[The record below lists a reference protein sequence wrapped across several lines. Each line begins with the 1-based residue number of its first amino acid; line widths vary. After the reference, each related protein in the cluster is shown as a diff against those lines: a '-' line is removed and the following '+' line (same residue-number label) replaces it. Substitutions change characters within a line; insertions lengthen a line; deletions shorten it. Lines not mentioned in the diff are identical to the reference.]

1 MTDAPW
7 LGTALLWGG
16 LGGGLVFVIAGLVVV
31 ARTGLRLT
39 DRLENVGD
47 LALLAQ
53 LDTVQE
59 KFARVSSRIDEFPA
73 LIARA
78 QRALVALRDSRLQV
92 QAIGQ
97 TLNLAAQIARALL
110 LGPEKKGGS

>member
-7 LGTALLWGG
+7 LGAALLWGG
-16 LGGGLVFVIAGLVVV
+16 LGSALALVGAGLIVV
-31 ARTGLRLT
+31 ARSGLRLA
-39 DRLENVGD
+39 DKLDAVGD

-53 LDTVQE
+53 LDVVQE

-78 QRALVALRDSRLQV
+78 QRALVALRTSRLQV
-92 QAIGQ
+92 QAIGE
-97 TLNLAAQIARALL
+97 TLNLAAQIARAFL
-110 LGPEKKGGS
+110 LGPEKKRES